1 MRRAVY
7 IIIHRRPLP
16 VMADSRTGHRRDG
29 DEDDEDSRPPA
40 AARSATAQ
48 GPEPTVRHLAKDEP
62 AGILRQLEHESNEIS
77 TERKRSHRGTKN
89 TSHAARRTPP
99 YGRTPGRLARGGA
112 EEEREWRRLRH
123 ARRFM
128 RCGPAWTGGRGKG
141 AQRRDGMKGCRG
153 QSGWMET
160 AGK

>member
-16 VMADSRTGHRRDG
+16 VMADSRTRHRRDG
-29 DEDDEDSRPPA
+29 DKDNEDSRPPA

-48 GPEPTVRHLAKDEP
+48 GPEPTVCHLAEDEP

-89 TSHAARRTPP
+89 TSHAARRTR
-99 YGRTPGRLARGGA
+99 RTGEHPDGSL
-112 EEEREWRRLRH
+112 EEERRRRGSGGDYGTRVGSCG
-123 ARRFM
+123 AGRR
-128 RCGPAWTGGRGKG
+128 GLEAVEKAPKG
-141 AQRRDGMKGCRG
+141 V
-153 QSGWMET
+153 ME
-160 AGK
+160 

>member
-16 VMADSRTGHRRDG
+16 VMADSRTRHRRDG
-29 DEDDEDSRPPA
+29 DKDDEDSRPPA

-48 GPEPTVRHLAKDEP
+48 GPEPTVCHLAEDEP

-77 TERKRSHRGTKN
+77 TERKRE
-89 TSHAARRTPP
+89 
-99 YGRTPGRLARGGA
+99 L
-112 EEEREWRRLRH
+112 EEERRR
-123 ARRFM
+123 
-128 RCGPAWTGGRGKG
+128 RG
-141 AQRRDGMKGCRG
+141 RG